1 MNIDILNAY
10 CGIGFHRCHACLR
23 VGLLAIAPV
32 LFGVRICGRLG
43 SLSQLSRCSSVALNA
58 DRSSVHNSERQSSS
72 TWHRPAVRTVA
83 RLLFRSS
90 PPPGSNFSWSSPHR
104 DVFLLPVPADYVI
117 PGSTLR
123 SDLTC
128 RPEIRRDYPLNL
140 SISLSG
146 GKETNKDSPSNGE

>member
-1 MNIDILNAY
+1 MR
-10 CGIGFHRCHACLR
+10 HRLPPLPR
-23 VGLLAIAPV
+23 
-32 LFGVRICGRLG
+32 
-43 SLSQLSRCSSVALNA
+43 LSQGRFTSNRPRALRSADPRAPWVSLAAVSCSSVALNA